1 MKWSYKIARFAG
13 IDVSVHITFFLL
25 LLWFAIMSWQQ
36 SQQIPAVV
44 SSLAFII
51 VLFTCVLLH
60 EFGHALTA
68 RHFGYRTRGIT
79 LLPIGGV
86 ASLEKMPDDPRQEI
100 LVALA
105 GPAVNVVIAAA
116 LFVFLS
122 MGSDMPSV
130 DDIGDGNIPFLYQI
144 MLINIVLALFNLLP
158 AFPMDGGRV
167 LRASFAFF
175 MPHNQATQKAA
186 RIGQG
191 FAILLMVTGFFYNPW
206 MILIGVFI
214 WFAATAE
221 ANMENIQTSLFDMN
235 AGQAMISDFQTLDVN
250 DDLQKAIDLTLQGS
264 QKDFPVMMN
273 KEARFLL
280 SQKDLLGAL
289 QKHSSQVR
297 LSELSL
303 PEIHRIDAS
312 TPLNQIFTE
321 FYQPQHS
328 LAAVYHQGKMLGIL
342 NLDNL
347 LELIQIHNALQT
359 HKEKR

>member
-1 MKWSYKIARFAG
+1 MKWSFKIARFAG
-13 IDVSVHITFFLL
+13 IDVSVHLTFFLL
-25 LLWFAIMSWQQ
+25 LLWFAIISWQQ
-36 SQQIPAVV
+36 SQQIAAVI

-68 RHFGYRTRGIT
+68 RHFGYKTRGIT

-86 ASLEKMPDDPRQEI
+86 ASLEKMPDEPRQEI

-105 GPAVNVVIAAA
+105 GPGVNVVIAAI
-116 LFVFLS
+116 LFVIIS
-122 MGSDMPSV
+122 MGSNIPSV
-130 DDIGDGNIPFLYQI
+130 DDISNGDIPFLYQV
-144 MLINIVLALFNLLP
+144 MMINIILALFNLLP

-167 LRASFAFF
+167 LRAALAFF

-186 RIGQG
+186 KIGQG
-191 FAILLMVTGFFYNPW
+191 FAILLMITGLFYSPW

-214 WFAATAE
+214 WFAASAE

-235 AGQAMISDFQTLDVN
+235 ARQAMLSDFQTLDVN
-250 DDLQKAIDLTLQGS
+250 DNLQKAIDLTLQGS

-273 KEARFLL
+273 KEAHFLL
-280 SQKDLLGAL
+280 SQKALLSAL
-289 QKHSSQVR
+289 QEHSSQVQ
-297 LSELSL
+297 LNELNL

-321 FYQPQHS
+321 FYQPEHS
-328 LAAVYHQGKMLGIL
+328 LAAVYHQGKMLGII

-347 LELIQIHNALQT
+347 LELIQVHNALQK
-359 HKEKR
+359 HKLRT